1 MINRFAIQMPAL
13 RLDGEECHFDGPIR
27 QFTLTNL
34 NSYGAGM
41 LLYGPHDEVSPNDG
55 KLEAF
60 TREGPYGVY
69 SMTINKKLLRA
80 GCGNL
85 PILSQPKRVEMKL
98 KRGALRYISFNGS

>member
-1 MINRFAIQMPAL
+1 
-13 RLDGEECHFDGPIR
+13 
-27 QFTLTNL
+27 
-34 NSYGAGM
+34 M
-41 LLYGPHDEVSPNDG
+41 LLYGPQDEVSPNDG

-98 KRGALRYISFNGS
+98 KRGAFHSL